1 MADPIWG
8 FSPKNALMQVGNALN
23 PTTPRTDYDIF
34 TTARHQQSSNRNS
47 YAPQP
52 SSNSVY
58 WIGQDGNV
66 YVDGKNMGR
75 DLGGGNASGYV
86 AEGGSGYARYIDD
99 PNPGG
104 GGGGGGGGVGG
115 GGGGGG
121 GGGSDAMRRA
131 LNQAGITIANSKLS
145 ELDSLMADALAADEA
160 RYRNA
165 RALYDQ
171 QEADKRAQFDK
182 GITTNTQNYD
192 ANLMASLRA
201 GAGGIQGLMQMLRG
215 AGGTAVERARDAVR
229 DVTAEDIR
237 SGYEVNRENTDE
249 LQTNLSNF
257 LTEIQRKRLEADDM
271 RVNNERATRAN
282 FDTQRQQLFQDLA
295 GYYGEV
301 GDVGRVNDYA
311 SRIAALQPSIA
322 QNSRA
327 QVSDYSTLK
336 PVEVAAPEITAFRG
350 ASNPDIV
357 APGNTP
363 GRLGTG
369 IFTADPERRR
379 REQMAV

>member
-1 MADPIWG
+1 MVKLPFG
-8 FSPKNALMQVGNALN
+8 FSPKNAAIQLGSMLN
-23 PTTPRTDYDIF
+23 PTGGVTDTDIF
-34 TTARHQQSSNRNS
+34 SDRVAPGGVRTTGGSSTPDMSTND
-47 YAPQP
+47 
-52 SSNSVY
+52 VY

-66 YVDGKNMGR
+66 YVNGKNMGK
-75 DLGGGNASGYV
+75 DLGGGNATGYV
-86 AEGGSGYARYIDD
+86 AAGGSGIARYIDD

-104 GGGGGGGGVGG
+104 GGGGNVTGG
-115 GGGGGG
+115 GGGM
-121 GGGSDAMRRA
+121 SDVQRA
-131 LNQAGITIANSKLS
+131 LNTAGINIANAKLA
-145 ELDSLMADALAADEA
+145 ELDALMADALAADEA

-165 RALYDQ
+165 RGLYDQ
-171 QEADKRAQFDK
+171 QETEQRKRFDE
-182 GITTNTQNYD
+182 GITRNTQNYD

-237 SGYEVNRENTDE
+237 SGYEVNRENTEE

-257 LTEIQRKRLEADDM
+257 LTELQRKRLEADDM

-282 FDTQRQQLFQDLA
+282 FDNQRQQLFQDLA
-295 GYYGEV
+295 GYYGAV
-301 GDVGRVNDYA
+301 GDTARVNDYA
-311 SRIAALQPSIA
+311 GRIAALQPSIA

-327 QVSDYSTLK
+327 QVSDYSTLT
-336 PVEVAAPEITAFRG
+336 PVEVTTPEISAFKG

-369 IFTADPERRR
+369 IFTADPQRRR
-379 REQMAV
+379 REQLMAA